1 MQEKKTEE
9 KYATVDMLTPRKL
22 YTKEDIEKNI
32 ITIDEL
38 IELLNIN
45 IYELIAKNPDDIP
58 SMIVQR
64 FNFYPFIKIDE
75 YEKNNYILK
84 EDMIIDNIIS
94 IKSLNYKLVYNGKL
108 IGEKF
113 ENSSHIINGI
123 IKFDSL
129 LDALHKNKYQLDNIS
144 DFTQLKEQ
152 LLERK
157 NYIDII
163 QDFTPKKRLLRK
175 NK

>member
-9 KYATVDMLTPRKL
+9 KYATVDMWTPRKL

-38 IELLNIN
+38 VELLNIN

-58 SMIVQR
+58 SMIIQR

-75 YEKNNYILK
+75 YKKNNYILK

-163 QDFTPKKRLLRK
+163 QDFTPKKRLVRK

>member
-38 IELLNIN
+38 VELLNIN

-58 SMIVQR
+58 SMIIQR

-75 YEKNNYILK
+75 YKKNNYILK

-129 LDALHKNKYQLDNIS
+129 LDALHKNKYQLD
-144 DFTQLKEQ
+144 
-152 LLERK
+152 
-157 NYIDII
+157 II
-163 QDFTPKKRLLRK
+163 QDFTPKKRLVRK